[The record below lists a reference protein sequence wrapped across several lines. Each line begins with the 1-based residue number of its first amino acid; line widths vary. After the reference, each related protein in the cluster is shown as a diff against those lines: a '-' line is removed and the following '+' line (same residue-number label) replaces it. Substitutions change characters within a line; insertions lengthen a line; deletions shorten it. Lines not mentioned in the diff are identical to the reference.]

1 MSKKHITLTV
11 FLLVFLLSIPVI
23 TNAQDDS
30 KNLLSSRSMLDSYQF
45 SGLLSNN
52 IYSQDTFNTNGTNI
66 LLNYRQWD
74 NVPQCIQTVRY
85 VICNH
90 GYIYDTD
97 YVYNT
102 SDVDDENQAYQMYL
116 GAPPAGTDRSL
127 KIINETRVYPISGFG
142 ELYE

>member
-1 MSKKHITLTV
+1 M
-11 FLLVFLLSIPVI
+11 
-23 TNAQDDS
+23 
-30 KNLLSSRSMLDSYQF
+30 
-45 SGLLSNN
+45 SNN

-142 ELYE
+142 NCMNNDTSIKIKQEEITMRVLSQKYSWKIVIVLGVLLTLYSLYMQ